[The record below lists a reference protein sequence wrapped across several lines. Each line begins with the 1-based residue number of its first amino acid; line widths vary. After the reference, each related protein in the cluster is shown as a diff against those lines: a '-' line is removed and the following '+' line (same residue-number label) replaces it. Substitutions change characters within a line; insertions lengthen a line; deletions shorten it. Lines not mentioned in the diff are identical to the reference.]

1 MAIFPLNPTDGQT
14 IAIGSKSW
22 TYDATYNVWD
32 KVGGDGGTGATG
44 PAGAT
49 GATGAAGATGATGL
63 PPGVPYLGL
72 NSVLDAVNSAGDIK
86 ITSNQVEVYKTDSN
100 STDLSNYFN
109 DVNHGRLHIVQE
121 ETSENFILFNYNS
134 APLSSGKYTFAGSI
148 VASNG
153 TGSSSPFFG
162 NKALRIFYVNDGATG
177 PTGPTGPAVDTVGI
191 VVDGSGSVIT
201 TGSKGFRWI
210 PYACTVTD
218 AVLIGN
224 TGGTADFAVYRNTSL
239 NLGGATFGGI
249 SLNNG
254 QTAQG
259 ITDFTTALAENDVLE
274 FKILG
279 TPEAITRASLFIEI
293 EKS

>member
-1 MAIFPLNPTDGQT
+1 M
-14 IAIGSKSW
+14 
-22 TYDATYNVWD
+22 
-32 KVGGDGGTGATG
+32 
-44 PAGAT
+44 
-49 GATGAAGATGATGL
+49 
-63 PPGVPYLGL
+63 
-72 NSVLDAVNSAGDIK
+72 
-86 ITSNQVEVYKTDSN
+86 
-100 STDLSNYFN
+100 
-109 DVNHGRLHIVQE
+109 
-121 ETSENFILFNYNS
+121 
-134 APLSSGKYTFAGSI
+134 
-148 VASNG
+148 
-153 TGSSSPFFG
+153 
-162 NKALRIFYVNDGATG
+162 
-177 PTGPTGPAVDTVGI
+177 GI
-191 VVDGSGSVIT
+191 VVDGAGSIIT

-293 EKS
+293 KKS